1 MNELYIEDLRVCF
14 GAKTVLQDVRLC
26 ARPGEILAILGE
38 NGSGKTT
45 LLRTVQGVLTPKS
58 GSVRLGETDLSAL
71 TVRERAALVTTVS
84 QDNPRGDGISG
95 MERIEMGLYPKK
107 GVFSSVTEEERARIR
122 QKAEQFGIAHL
133 LPRPLDAMSTG
144 ERQLISLL
152 RAAVQDTP
160 VLLLDEPASA
170 LDFTHTEQL
179 YTLMKTMAAQGK
191 ILLLVTHDPTAAL
204 RHAHR
209 VFRMERGA
217 KGSTLRELPDVHR
230 SEPAVLEA
238 HLRVLYPHIRVHA
251 DPLFCYNELEPRSF
265 S

>member
-1 MNELYIEDLRVCF
+1 MNELRIEHLCVCF
-14 GAKTVLQDVRLC
+14 GAKTVLQDVSLC

-45 LLRTVQGVLTPKS
+45 LLRTVQGVLSPKS
-58 GSVRLGETDLSAL
+58 GSVRLGETELSAL
-71 TVRERAALVTTVS
+71 NVRTRASLVTTVS
-84 QDNPRGDGISG
+84 QENPRGDGISG
-95 MERIEMGLYPKK
+95 MERIEMGLFPKK
-107 GVFSSVTEEERARIR
+107 GVLSSVTEEERCRIR
-122 QKAEQFGIAHL
+122 QRAEQFGIAHL

-160 VLLLDEPASA
+160 VLLLDESASA

-179 YTLMKTMAAQGK
+179 YALMKSMAGQGK
-191 ILLLVTHDPTAAL
+191 ILVLVTHDPTTAL

-209 VFRMERGA
+209 VFRMERGVV
-217 KGSTLRELPDVHR
+217 GSTLRELPDVRR
-230 SEPAVLEA
+230 SDGAVLEA